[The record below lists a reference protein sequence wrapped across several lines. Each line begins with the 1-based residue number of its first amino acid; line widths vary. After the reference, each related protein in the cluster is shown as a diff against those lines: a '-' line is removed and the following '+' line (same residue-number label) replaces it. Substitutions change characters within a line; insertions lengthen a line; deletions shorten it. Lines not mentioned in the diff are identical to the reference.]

1 MGERMTANFFD
12 SDWDYYESRLTPEQR
27 LAHAIL
33 DGEVD
38 TENFWEWVWS
48 QHKDTL
54 IELVIELV
62 SELEG
67 SSIYSYAL
75 EYSTDYLKE
84 EL

>member
-1 MGERMTANFFD
+1 MTANFFD

-38 TENFWEWVWS
+38 TENFWEWVWG

-54 IELVIELV
+54 IELV

>member
-1 MGERMTANFFD
+1 MTANFFD

-54 IELVIELV
+54 IELV